1 MGSDPSFSRFRVV
14 NLIICYNLL
23 NEPKE
28 KEMQTIHLQVQD
40 SMYEKLM
47 SSGVDIQAKFD
58 ELIFDILDDG
68 YPSISTEEAK
78 ERVSDAINRYVN
90 KTGTYLSSEEY
101 DLYKSNT
108 IDSLRL
114 KYANN

>member
-1 MGSDPSFSRFRVV
+1 MW
-14 NLIICYNLL
+14 YNLP
-23 NEPKE
+23 NNPKA

-40 SMYEKLM
+40 SIYEKLIN
-47 SSGVDIQAKFD
+47 SGVDIQAKFD

-78 ERVSDAINRYVN
+78 ERVLDAVNRYVN
-90 KTGTYLSSEEY
+90 KTGTYQNSEEY
-101 DLYKSNT
+101 GLHKSNV
-108 IDSLRL
+108 IGSLRQ